1 MPQVPIWVC
10 VLIVLAA
17 AACGAV
23 AFFAGVNHRKREA
36 EAAIG
41 SAEDE
46 AKRIISNAIKTAA
59 AKKKEA
65 VLEGK
70 DEIHRLRNES
80 EREMNDRRKEIQ
92 RQERRVSQKEE
103 SLDKKMENLESKEN
117 AVENKMRKAEERL
130 KEAESVKKSQI
141 DMLERISSFTVD
153 QAKEYLLKLLE
164 DDLVHEKAIKVME
177 YEQQTKEE
185 CDKLAREIISV
196 AIQRCAADHVSEAAI
211 SVVPLP
217 NDEMK
222 GRIIGRE
229 GRNIRAIE
237 QLTGVDLIIDDTP
250 EAITLSCHDPVKR
263 EVARLS
269 LEKLIQDGRI
279 HPTRIEETVEKARRE
294 VETKIKQDGERA
306 VIETGVHHLHPEL
319 MKLLGRMRY
328 RTSYGQNVLEH
339 SIEVAKLAGSM
350 AAELGLDPTLA
361 RRAGL
366 LHDIGKSLTHEIEG
380 SHVAIGVELAK
391 KYKESPEVIHAI
403 EAHHGDVEAKTVVAC
418 LVQAADAVSA
428 ARPGARR
435 ENLENY
441 IKRLEKLEAIATS
454 FEGVEK
460 SYAIQAGREIR
471 IILKPEVISDDQM
484 VIVARDIAKKIEEE
498 MDYPGQI
505 KVNVVRETRAVDY
518 AK

>member
-1 MPQVPIWVC
+1 MPQVPIWGC
-10 VLIVLAA
+10 VLIVLAVA
-17 AACGAV
+17 ALCGAL

-250 EAITLSCHDPVKR
+250 EAITLSSFEPVRR
-263 EVARLS
+263 EVARIA
-269 LEKLIQDGRI
+269 LEKLISDGRI
-279 HPTRIEETVEKARRE
+279 HPTRIEETIEKARRE
-294 VETKIKQDGERA
+294 VDATIKAEGERA
-306 VIETGVHHLHPEL
+306 VLACRR
-319 MKLLGRMRY
+319 KR
-328 RTSYGQNVLEH
+328 H
-339 SIEVAKLAGSM
+339 S
-350 AAELGLDPTLA
+350 P
-361 RRAGL
+361 
-366 LHDIGKSLTHEIEG
+366 
-380 SHVAIGVELAK
+380 
-391 KYKESPEVIHAI
+391 
-403 EAHHGDVEAKTVVAC
+403 
-418 LVQAADAVSA
+418 
-428 ARPGARR
+428 
-435 ENLENY
+435 
-441 IKRLEKLEAIATS
+441 
-454 FEGVEK
+454 
-460 SYAIQAGREIR
+460 
-471 IILKPEVISDDQM
+471 
-484 VIVARDIAKKIEEE
+484 
-498 MDYPGQI
+498 
-505 KVNVVRETRAVDY
+505 
-518 AK
+518 